1 MWEALIFQRTCI
13 NISINLH
20 GILAIYLVSHTLSKL
35 FLEMVFCREMHEVCN
50 VVLNSDLRQGGTEKN
65 ISPKG

>member
-1 MWEALIFQRTCI
+1 MYIYIFQRTCI

-20 GILAIYLVSHTLSKL
+20 GILAIFLVSQTLSKL
-35 FLEMVFCREMHEVCN
+35 FLEMAFCREINEVCN
-50 VVLNSDLRQGGTEKN
+50 VVLNSDLRQGVTEKI